1 MIELEDIEQIHKTL
15 IDFFGGS
22 QGIRD
27 LSALKSALA
36 RPFQTFENKDLHPTP
51 IYKAAALIESIL
63 INHPFIDGNKRTG
76 YVAMRS
82 FLILNGFDIKATQ
95 DEKYQFV
102 INIASGKIRIEEII
116 EWLNN
121 HIIEQK
127 NIS

>member
-1 MIELEDIEQIHKTL
+1 MIELEEIEEIHKTL
-15 IDFFGGS
+15 IEFFGGS
-22 QGIRD
+22 QGTRE

-36 RPFQTFENKDLHPTP
+36 RPFQTFENKDVYPTP
-51 IYKAAALIESIL
+51 VYKAAALIESIL

-82 FLILNGFDIKATQ
+82 FLISNGFDIEATQ

-102 INIASGKIRIEEII
+102 INIASGKIRFEEIAV
-116 EWLNN
+116 WL
-121 HIIEQK
+121 HSHVVEQK

>member
-1 MIELEDIEQIHKTL
+1 MIELEEIEQIHKTL
-15 IDFFGGS
+15 IEFFGGS

-27 LSALKSALA
+27 LSALQSALA

-82 FLILNGFDIKATQ
+82 FLISNSLDIYATQ
-95 DEKYQFV
+95 DEKYEFV
-102 INIASGKIRIEEII
+102 INIASGKIRFGEIV
-116 EWLNN
+116 EWLDG
-121 HIIEQK
+121 HTIEQK
-127 NIS
+127 NIR